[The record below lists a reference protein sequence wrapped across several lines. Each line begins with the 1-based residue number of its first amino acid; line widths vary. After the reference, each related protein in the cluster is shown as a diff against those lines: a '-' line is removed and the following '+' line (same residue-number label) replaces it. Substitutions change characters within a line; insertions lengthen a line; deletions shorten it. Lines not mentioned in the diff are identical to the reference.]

1 VFLASIGGR
10 APMLSP
16 DAEGKPEDLYI
27 GRRLRR
33 REDPRLLTGTARY
46 TDDLPAPDALH
57 LAVLRSD
64 RAHARITRLEVRAAL
79 AALGVVGVA
88 VGKSVGFGDEL
99 NGAEAARV
107 WAVPQLCPPIPIA
120 TSVAGMFRE
129 PRWPL
134 AIEVVRFV
142 GDPVAAVVASSAATA
157 RDALDL
163 IEVEYDSMPTVADV
177 EQAVAPGAPSIY
189 SACPTNV
196 SFEHRLGNGSP
207 IDPPVVVR
215 QRIVNQRVHAV
226 PMEPRAITVRYEP
239 IEGELTIWVS
249 TQMPHRYRNFVA
261 DAFGVPEQKLRVIA
275 PEVGGAFGAKCEL
288 YPEEM
293 LAIGWA
299 LGLHRTVRWTADRQ
313 AEFQTLAHGRGQV
326 AHAELSLDED
336 GRFLGLRVRA
346 MLDLGAY
353 YQLHTALPAYDMGTM
368 AAGPYLIPRVDYMA
382 QGVFTNRTPTSS
394 YRGVGRAEATF
405 LLERM
410 VDIAARRI
418 GIDPIEIRRRN
429 LLAPEAFPYRT
440 PTGATYDSGD
450 YEATLD
456 RALAVAEYTRL
467 LEERDHVRGDGGFA
481 GVGVTCYTYLCGLG
495 PSREVGG
502 NGWESC
508 SLRVERTG
516 TVTVLTGI
524 SPHGQG
530 EETSFSQIVA
540 DGLGVSPGDVAVVH
554 GDTAKVPFGIGSY
567 GSRGLVVGGGALQ
580 ECIKRVVEKA
590 RLIAAHMLEVAVED
604 VTRSG
609 DRYHVRGGPAEGVTL
624 AQVARA
630 AYLGI
635 DIPPGMEPGLS
646 ASMLFH
652 PENLTYPHGTH
663 ICLVEVEPETG
674 KVHVR
679 RYVAVDDCGKVISP
693 LLVEGQ
699 VHGGLAQGI
708 GQALF
713 EGMVY
718 DNEGQLQT
726 GSLGDYPVMVA
737 QTMPVIETFR
747 TETPSP
753 HNPLGAKGIG
763 EAGAIA
769 APPTVVS
776 AVCDA
781 LGVDHVDM
789 PLTPERLWR
798 LLRGEHQP
806 RQPD

>member
-1 VFLASIGGR
+1 MSGRLSNDYGVGER
-10 APMLSP
+10 APDTP
-16 DAEGKPEDLYI
+16 YI

-64 RAHARITRLEVRAAL
+64 RAHARITRLEASDAL
-79 AALGVVGVA
+79 AANGVVAVA
-88 VGKSVGFGDEL
+88 VGKSGGSVASVDS
-99 NGAEAARV
+99 ASASRI
-107 WAVPQLCPPIPIA
+107 WAVPELCPPIPIA
-120 TSVAGMFRE
+120 TSVPGMFRE

-134 AIEVVRFV
+134 AIDVVRFV
-142 GDPVAAVVASSAATA
+142 GDPVAAVVATSAASA

-163 IEVEYDSMPTVADV
+163 IEVEYESVPTVTDV
-177 EQAVAPGAPSIY
+177 EQAVAHGAPKIY
-189 SACPTNV
+189 VDCPNNI
-196 SFEHRLGNGSP
+196 SFEHRAGNGAPANAS
-207 IDPPVVVR
+207 VVVR
-215 QRIVNQRVHAV
+215 QRIMNQRVHAV

-239 IEGELTIWVS
+239 VEGGLTIWVS

-261 DAFGVPEQKLRVIA
+261 EAFGIPEQRLRVIA

-299 LGLHRTVRWTADRQ
+299 LRLRRTVRWTADRQ
-313 AEFQTLAHGRGQV
+313 AEFQTLGHGRGQV
-326 AHAELSLDED
+326 ADGELSLDEH
-336 GRFLGLRVRA
+336 GRFVGLRVRVL
-346 MLDLGAY
+346 LDLGAY
-353 YQLHTALPAYDMGTM
+353 FQLHTALPVYDMGTM
-368 AAGPYLIPRVDYMA
+368 TAGPYRIPHVDYLA
-382 QGVFTNRTPTSS
+382 QGVFTNRTPTTS

-405 LLERM
+405 LLERL
-410 VDIAARRI
+410 VDIAARRL

-429 LLAPEAFPYRT
+429 LLTPEAFPYRT

-456 RALAVAEYTRL
+456 RALAVAEYARL
-467 LEERDHVRGDGGFA
+467 LDERDKIRADGGFA
-481 GVGVTCYTYLCGLG
+481 GVGVCCYTYLCGLG
-495 PSREVGG
+495 PSRDVGG

-508 SLRVERTG
+508 TLRVERTG

-540 DGLGVSPGDVAVVH
+540 DGLGVLPQDVAVVH
-554 GDTAKVPFGIGSY
+554 GDTAQVPFGIGSY

-580 ECIKRVVEKA
+580 ECIKRVAEKA
-590 RLIAAHMLEVAVED
+590 GCVAAHMLEVAPED

-609 DRYHVRGGPAEGVTL
+609 NRFHVRGWPSEGVTL

-630 AYLGI
+630 AYLAI
-635 DIPPGMEPGLS
+635 DLPPNVEPGLS
-646 ASMLFH
+646 ASLLFH

-663 ICLVEVEPETG
+663 ICYVEVEQATG

-679 RYVAVDDCGKVISP
+679 RYIAVDDCGKVISP

-699 VHGGLAQGI
+699 VHGGIAQGL

-713 EGMVY
+713 EAMVY
-718 DNEGQLQT
+718 DEDGQLQS
-726 GSLGDYPVMVA
+726 GSLLDYPVMVA
-737 QTMPVIETFR
+737 QGMPFIETFR

-769 APPTVVS
+769 APPTIVG

-781 LGVDHVDM
+781 LGVEHVDM
-789 PLTPERLWR
+789 PLTADKLWR
-798 LLRGEHQP
+798 LMRH
-806 RQPD
+806 D